1 MGKKSYVKSILSFEL
16 VCFPLASNEQL
27 VHIIASFRR
36 FLLIKSPR
44 GWETWMSRQDQDS
57 RIFKRSEDWKR
68 LNSRQAFQWKINLS
82 KKWILYC
89 ILEMYNHSYHIEIF
103 CIFLGFEVEKL
114 DICQGKNKIILAQL
128 SLDNEKLFFVYGM
141 L

>member
-1 MGKKSYVKSILSFEL
+1 MKSILTFEL

-103 CIFLGFEVEKL
+103 YIFLGFEVEKL

-128 SLDNEKLFFVYGM
+128 SLMKNFSLCTECFKIHFDS
-141 L
+141 